1 MEHRP
6 AAAVGGE
13 LGFAAHGLALAA
25 AVEAADEETIAP
37 AVLGFP
43 RRQAPAVAH
52 REAVLVEHRE
62 SEALVDGPAVAD
74 IGPFEF
80 EASGRPGHRAGGA
93 QLTHRKAVRSEAS
106 RVGKECGSTC

>member
-13 LGFAAHGLALAA
+13 LGLAAHGLAHAA
-25 AVEAADEETIAP
+25 AVEAADAETIAP

-52 REAVLVEHRE
+52 RQPVLVEHRDPA
-62 SEALVDGPAVAD
+62 ALVDGPAVAD
-74 IGPFEF
+74 IGPLAFD
-80 EASGRPGHRAGGA
+80 ASGRLGMTSVVEGESVTVRVDPGG
-93 QLTHRKAVRSEAS
+93 
-106 RVGKECGSTC
+106 